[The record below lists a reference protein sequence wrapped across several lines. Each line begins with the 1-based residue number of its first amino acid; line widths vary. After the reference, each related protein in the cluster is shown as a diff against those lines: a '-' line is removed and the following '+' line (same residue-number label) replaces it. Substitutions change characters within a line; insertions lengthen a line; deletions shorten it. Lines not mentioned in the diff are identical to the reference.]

1 MGMHES
7 GNLGDIF
14 PAGVDP
20 QKPALIVAHSV
31 DSETEIPYGALKAQS
46 QAVARGLMRDGYG
59 RGDRIAILAAN
70 VEDYLATYLGIML
83 SGCIAVPVNWKLAE
97 GALHHVLRDSDARMI
112 FADAERLASIP
123 DGYRVVRFGADYEAF
138 LDPGPFEPAPM
149 GRNDV
154 CMFLYTSGSTGNPKG
169 VPLTHYGHIWVT
181 DTRLKGAPDTG
192 EHRAMIAA
200 PLYHMNALSSAK
212 AVLAGGGTIVQLPVF
227 TAEAYIDAIA
237 RHRCTWLTSVPTMM
251 ALVTQ
256 QRERLRKR
264 DVSCVKVVRM
274 GSAPA
279 TQGLF
284 DAIRE
289 CFPGARITFGYGTTE
304 AGPCVFGPH
313 PDRLPLP
320 DLALG
325 YPMGDPV
332 RLRLEGDA
340 ENNIGAG
347 RPHEGELLMDCPALM
362 PGYHKLPSKTVEA
375 ITADGLYRT
384 GDVMRRDEHGFYSF
398 VGRVDDMFTCNG
410 ENVYPG
416 EVEQMLENHPAIA
429 QAALIPVPDEVRG
442 NMPVAFL
449 VKADAVDEDGVKQ
462 HALANAPAY
471 MHPRHVWFV
480 DELPLAST
488 AKIDRKALAADA
500 LRRLAA
506 A

>member
-14 PAGVDP
+14 PADVDP
-20 QKPALIVAHSV
+20 QKPALIVAHTPE
-31 DSETEIPYGALKAQS
+31 SETVVTYAALQGQS
-46 QAVARGLMRDGYG
+46 QAVARGLVRAGYG

-70 VEDYLATYLGIML
+70 VEDYLATYLGTML
-83 SGCIAVPVNWKLAE
+83 AGCISVPVNWKLPQS
-97 GALHHVLRDSDARMI
+97 ALHHVLADSDAKMI

-123 DGYRVVRFGADYEAF
+123 NGYKVVQFGTVYQAF
-138 LDPGPFEPAPM
+138 LDPGPFEPVPM
-149 GRNDV
+149 GREDV

-169 VPLTHYGHIWVT
+169 VPLTHHGHGWVT
-181 DTRLKGAPDTG
+181 DTRIKGAPDTG
-192 EHRAMIAA
+192 EHRALIAA
-200 PLYHMNALSSAK
+200 PLYHMNAQSSAC
-212 AVLAGGGTIVQLPVF
+212 AVLGGGGTIVQLPVF
-227 TAEAYIDAIA
+227 TADAYIEAIA

-256 QRERLRKR
+256 KADLIGQR
-264 DVSCVKVVRM
+264 DVASVRVVRM

-313 PDRLPLP
+313 PDKLPFP

-325 YPMGDPV
+325 YPMSAPTV

-347 RPHEGELLMDCPALM
+347 QPHEGELLMDCPALT
-362 PGYHKLPSKTVEA
+362 PGYHKLPAKTAEVMTE
-375 ITADGLYRT
+375 DGLYRT
-384 GDVMRRDEHGFYSF
+384 GDVMRRDENGFYFF

-416 EVEQMLENHPAIA
+416 EVEKVLENHPAIA
-429 QAALIPVPDEVRG
+429 QAALIPVPDDVRG
-442 NMPVAFL
+442 NMPVAF
-449 VKADAVDEDGVKQ
+449 VVRAGEVDEDGVKQ

-471 MHPRHVWFV
+471 MHPRRVWFL

-488 AKIDRKALAADA
+488 NKIDKKLLAAEA
-500 LRRLAA
+500 QRRLAS
-506 A
+506 